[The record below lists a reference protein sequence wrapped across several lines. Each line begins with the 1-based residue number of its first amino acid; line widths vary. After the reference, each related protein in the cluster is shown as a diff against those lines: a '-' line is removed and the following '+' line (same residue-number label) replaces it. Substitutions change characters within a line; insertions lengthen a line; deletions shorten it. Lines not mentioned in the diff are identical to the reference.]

1 MKLESYIFN
10 VYKPSQMT
18 SNDVVAIIKKILN
31 TKKVGHG
38 GTLDPM
44 ATGVLP
50 VFTGPATR
58 LLEYSLEGTK
68 EYIAQVKLGVK
79 TDTGDITGKVLQEAA
94 VPAISEEKITGVF
107 AKFIGKQLQTPPMY
121 SALKVNGKKLYQ
133 LARKGQEVERTPRE
147 IEIFALELLGFDQE
161 GFRFRVECSK
171 GTYIRVL
178 TEELAEGL
186 GTVGTLA
193 KLTRSKVANFTLAE
207 SHTLDEIRDNPE
219 ACSMNILDI
228 LPLPRLTLTAK
239 QAWRL
244 TSGVPTTL
252 RGTADGCY
260 VMLAPSGEQVLG
272 IADVLG
278 EVAKVR
284 KVMQSYANPEQTN

>member
-1 MKLESYIFN
+1 
-10 VYKPSQMT
+10 MT

-68 EYIAQVKLGVK
+68 EYIAQVQLGIK
-79 TDTGDITGKVLQEAA
+79 TDTADITGKVICEAA
-94 VPAISEEKITGVF
+94 VPVISEEKITAVLH
-107 AKFIGKQLQTPPMY
+107 KFLGKQLQIPPMY
-121 SALKVNGKKLYQ
+121 SALKINGKKLYQ

-147 IEIFALELLGFDQE
+147 IEIFALELLGFDQQ

-178 TEELAEGL
+178 TEELAAAL

-193 KLTRSKVANFTLAE
+193 KLTRSKVAAFTLAQ
-207 SHTLDEIRDNPE
+207 SHTLDEIRENPE
-219 ACSMNILDI
+219 ACSMDILDI
-228 LPLPRLTLTAK
+228 LPLPHLQLTAK

-252 RGTADGCY
+252 RGRADGCY
-260 VMLAPSGEQVLG
+260 LMLAPEGDVLLG
-272 IADVLG
+272 IAVVKD
-278 EVAKVR
+278 EVAKAR
-284 KVMQSYANPEQTN
+284 KVMQNYANPEQTN